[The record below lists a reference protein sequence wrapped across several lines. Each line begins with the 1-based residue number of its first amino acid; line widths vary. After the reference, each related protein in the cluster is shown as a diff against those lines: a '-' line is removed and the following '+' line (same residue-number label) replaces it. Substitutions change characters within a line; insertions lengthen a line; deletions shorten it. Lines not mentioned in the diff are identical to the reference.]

1 MAAATIS
8 CCGRY
13 DHPDEE
19 SDNVFRVFALTK
31 HYTKKDLCGL
41 QGRLHKGTGKA

>member
-1 MAAATIS
+1 MAAAKIFCS
-8 CCGRY
+8 SRY

-31 HYTKKDLCGL
+31 HYTKKDSWGL
-41 QGRLHKGTGKA
+41 QGRLRSGIGKA